1 MIDGLQHSLEEH
13 AWMVTLADDLRT
25 LHAMLACVLQEQ
37 DILKNIVVP
46 CELNPL
52 PVREVEIDE
61 FDVRYTANEKMNI
74 QNDTITLNYRLS
86 GASYTLSHD
95 SFSNLFSSA
104 AGNTLSH
111 TADSTAAALSRTCLL
126 AYKTLQQV
134 DRSQCCSKTFL
145 QDVLSLGLIR

>member
-1 MIDGLQHSLEEH
+1 M
-13 AWMVTLADDLRT
+13 TLRA
-25 LHAMLACVLQEQ
+25 LHVMLACDMQEQ

-86 GASYTLSHD
+86 GASYTLSYA
-95 SFSNLFSSA
+95 SS
-104 AGNTLSH
+104 S
-111 TADSTAAALSRTCLL
+111 SPCMP
-126 AYKTLQQV
+126 
-134 DRSQCCSKTFL
+134 
-145 QDVLSLGLIR
+145 

>member
-1 MIDGLQHSLEEH
+1 M
-13 AWMVTLADDLRT
+13 
-25 LHAMLACVLQEQ
+25 QEQ

-86 GASYTLSHD
+86 GEVSPSASMQRTIVIMQTLDAINHQGLCPVRSLGSMSPD
-95 SFSNLFSSA
+95 Q
-104 AGNTLSH
+104 
-111 TADSTAAALSRTCLL
+111 
-126 AYKTLQQV
+126 LQWIW
-134 DRSQCCSKTFL
+134 SESGCCSYM
-145 QDVLSLGLIR
+145 GLTA

>member
-1 MIDGLQHSLEEH
+1 MCT
-13 AWMVTLADDLRT
+13 M
-25 LHAMLACVLQEQ
+25 QEQ

-86 GASYTLSHD
+86 GEVSPSASMQQPQ
-95 SFSNLFSSA
+95 FSSCRLWM
-104 AGNTLSH
+104 LSV
-111 TADSTAAALSRTCLL
+111 TRDCIL
-126 AYKTLQQV
+126 
-134 DRSQCCSKTFL
+134 
-145 QDVLSLGLIR
+145 

>member
-1 MIDGLQHSLEEH
+1 M
-13 AWMVTLADDLRT
+13 
-25 LHAMLACVLQEQ
+25 QEQ

-86 GASYTLSHD
+86 GEVSPSSVCNAADKSMNAELAPCYLTQGLHV
-95 SFSNLFSSA
+95 SNCRKLRWDQHAQCARSA
-104 AGNTLSH
+104 VT
-111 TADSTAAALSRTCLL
+111 
-126 AYKTLQQV
+126 
-134 DRSQCCSKTFL
+134 
-145 QDVLSLGLIR
+145 

>member
-1 MIDGLQHSLEEH
+1 M
-13 AWMVTLADDLRT
+13 
-25 LHAMLACVLQEQ
+25 QEQ

-86 GASYTLSHD
+86 GLESISGIPASCADQLH
-95 SFSNLFSSA
+95 LMCA
-104 AGNTLSH
+104 AM
-111 TADSTAAALSRTCLL
+111 RTCSH
-126 AYKTLQQV
+126 A
-134 DRSQCCSKTFL
+134 
-145 QDVLSLGLIR
+145 

>member
-1 MIDGLQHSLEEH
+1 M
-13 AWMVTLADDLRT
+13 
-25 LHAMLACVLQEQ
+25 QEQ

-86 GASYTLSHD
+86 GELQ
-95 SFSNLFSSA
+95 SSRA
-104 AGNTLSH
+104 TEICN
-111 TADSTAAALSRTCLL
+111 
-126 AYKTLQQV
+126 
-134 DRSQCCSKTFL
+134 
-145 QDVLSLGLIR
+145 

>member
-1 MIDGLQHSLEEH
+1 MDKVYIIFAYRSMSDGLEH
-13 AWMVTLADDLRT
+13 FLKEHFLLDGMPAICRMTLRV
-25 LHAMLACVLQEQ
+25 LHAILACAMQEQ

-86 GASYTLSHD
+86 GVSYTLSYGSGSE
-95 SFSNLFSSA
+95 SFMPW
-104 AGNTLSH
+104 AGT
-111 TADSTAAALSRTCLL
+111 TPP
-126 AYKTLQQV
+126 
-134 DRSQCCSKTFL
+134 
-145 QDVLSLGLIR
+145 I

>member
-1 MIDGLQHSLEEH
+1 
-13 AWMVTLADDLRT
+13 
-25 LHAMLACVLQEQ
+25 MLACDLQEQ

-86 GASYTLSHD
+86 GANYTLSYA
-95 SFSNLFSSA
+95 SSSSSA
-104 AGNTLSH
+104 MP
-111 TADSTAAALSRTCLL
+111 
-126 AYKTLQQV
+126 
-134 DRSQCCSKTFL
+134 
-145 QDVLSLGLIR
+145 

>member
-1 MIDGLQHSLEEH
+1 MPKCALIVLSTFLDSMPLV
-13 AWMVTLADDLRT
+13 AMFAIWVMTLRA
-25 LHAMLACVLQEQ
+25 LHVMLACDMQEQ

-86 GASYTLSHD
+86 GASYTLSYA
-95 SFSNLFSSA
+95 SS
-104 AGNTLSH
+104 S
-111 TADSTAAALSRTCLL
+111 SPCMP
-126 AYKTLQQV
+126 
-134 DRSQCCSKTFL
+134 
-145 QDVLSLGLIR
+145 